1 MNIIIGN
8 GKCPK
13 KKEINY
19 LKGIGYERIICADG
33 GANYTFKNKI
43 IPDYIIGDLDSINRE
58 VYKFYKDKSKI
69 IQIKRQNDTDIEKVI
84 KFLISKKEKM
94 AIILGGTGDRIDH
107 TICNLSIIYKYFSKI
122 KLSVLH
128 ENTILI
134 PISGEKSFKS
144 FKGELVSLFGFDKR
158 GRVTTKGLKYRLN
171 DEPLV
176 FGINESL
183 SNVSTTNNFTINS
196 QGGILFLVR
205 NYEDMKKYDLF
216 F

>member
-8 GKCPK
+8 GKCPP

-19 LKGIGYERIICADG
+19 LRRIGYDRIICADG

-43 IPDYIIGDLDSINRE
+43 IPDYIIGDLDSIDKE
-58 VYKFYKDKSKI
+58 VHEYYKDKSKI
-69 IQIKRQNDTDIEKVI
+69 IRIKRQSDTDIEKVI
-84 KFLISKKEKM
+84 KFLISKKEKK

-107 TICNLSIIYKYFSKI
+107 TLCNLSIIYKYYRMI
-122 KLSVLH
+122 KLSLLH
-128 ENTILI
+128 ENTLLI
-134 PISGEKSFKS
+134 PITGEEIFKS
-144 FKGELVSLFGFDKR
+144 FKGEIVSLFGFDKKL
-158 GRVTTKGLKYRLN
+158 RVTTKGLKYKLN
-171 DEPLV
+171 NESLL

-183 SNVSTTNNFTINS
+183 SNVSNAANFTVNAEK
-196 QGGILFLVR
+196 GIVFVVR